1 MISIKYIPVVS
12 FIFFIFLDYL
22 IKNNYLGGFIK
33 TKYLN
38 FIELGHLV
46 IVITI
51 AIIVLSILMLF
62 SYFEVAIIC
71 FDYYLLEFELLNSM
85 SEGSGECSGVNS
97 NTSVNS
103 ESDNNNSDKVST
115 IKNISTEANVNIN
128 NPGISVSIP
137 LAGVNNLAAAASVA
151 GGGGLALKAMQQM
164 PGGPGVK
171 AIAGA
176 ATMLG
181 SQALTIGMSKI
192 LNNSNLSNSKKYTSI
207 FYYYSGCS
215 GVGLENNKFISIT
228 SLGDK
233 YQEFPLNLLPE
244 INQLVTAELMFLFV
258 ILNILFVKY
267 LISLD
272 LDLNKYTPNNK
283 LGELLKWLIS
293 RYIQMYS
300 KSAKIL
306 LIFCFTGLFICVI
319 GSKIFLYYVLNY

>member
-1 MISIKYIPVVS
+1 MLNIKFFYLFS
-12 FIFFIFLDYL
+12 FLFFIILDYL

-38 FIELGHLV
+38 FIELSYLE
-46 IVITI
+46 IVIIIATI
-51 AIIVLSILMLF
+51 ALSIVMLF
-62 SYFEVAIIC
+62 SSFFAIIC
-71 FDYYLLEFELLNSM
+71 FDCYLLEFELFNSM
-85 SEGSGECSGVNS
+85 SDVSDVNS
-97 NTSVNS
+97 NTRVNS
-103 ESDNNNSDKVST
+103 ESDNNSHTGGTNRSYSNEAT
-115 IKNISTEANVNIN
+115 INIKNPDVSVSLPLTGIN
-128 NPGISVSIP
+128 NIAAVSSV
-137 LAGVNNLAAAASVA
+137 V
-151 GGGGLALKAMQQM
+151 GGGVLAIKVMQQI

-171 AIAGA
+171 AAAGA

-181 SQALTIGMSKI
+181 SQALTLGMSKI
-192 LNNSNLSNSKKYTSI
+192 LNNSNPSTGSNSPNYIS
-207 FYYYSGCS
+207 FFDSYGWSSGF
-215 GVGLENNKFISIT
+215 GLENNNLNFISSIT

-233 YQEFPLNLLPE
+233 YTDFPLNLLPE

-272 LDLNKYTPNNK
+272 LDLNKYTPKNK

-306 LIFCFTGLFICVI
+306 LIFCFIGLFICVI
-319 GSKIFLYYVLNY
+319 GSKIFLYYVLN